1 LTSNTFIQPCSWQFV
16 QAETGFY
23 RKGEQVVQT
32 SSVLIAVSRHSF
44 HPVFL
49 KASVITMTNSANYS
63 ILDLIESSQQMR

>member
-1 LTSNTFIQPCSWQFV
+1 
-16 QAETGFY
+16 
-23 RKGEQVVQT
+23 VQT